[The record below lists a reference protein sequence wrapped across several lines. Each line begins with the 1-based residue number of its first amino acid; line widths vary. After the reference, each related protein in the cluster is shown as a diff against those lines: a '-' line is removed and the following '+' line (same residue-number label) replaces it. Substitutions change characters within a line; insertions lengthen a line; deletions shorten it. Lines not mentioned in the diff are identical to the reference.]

1 MKEVFLKI
9 LILSIGGALGT
20 NARFWIG
27 RWFAM
32 HPWAE
37 VFPWG
42 TVVINVSGSLLL
54 GLAYVF
60 LLERLPVHHWHW
72 YLLVGTGFCG
82 GYTTFS
88 TFELETLN
96 LIRRGQWGI
105 ALANVLASVL
115 AGFAAVALAVYLAQR
130 VGD

>member
-1 MKEVFLKI
+1 MKEVLLKV
-9 LILSIGGALGT
+9 LILSLGGALGT

-27 RWFAM
+27 HWFAS
-32 HPWAE
+32 HSWAE

-54 GLAYVF
+54 GLVYVF
-60 LLERLPVHHWHW
+60 LLQRLPAHHWHW
-72 YLLVGTGFCG
+72 YLLVGVGFCG